1 MKNPHIALS
10 LGRDLWEDLL
20 RTALPVEIAQGEF
33 DVASGARGALR
44 QLGVRQRVAGLLEDS
59 STPAP
64 VRSLGNRARSAWRSR
79 KPAVKRQLRDMVEV
93 QGTYRVEVSESGTE
107 FGYGRQRIHADAFV
121 RGVAEGTVSLARH
134 NIEIPFH
141 LERQIGAAVTLGDI
155 HYDRQKRAVI
165 GSLGDLA
172 LHLGDHAVFQLVAR
186 IGERLLEQQLPRV
199 NPVPILRR
207 DQVEEMVG
215 GLGGALNTKMG
226 VDELELVITDE
237 ELSLQVR
244 FGFSQAQLEDG
255 EQE

>member
-20 RTALPVEIAQGEF
+20 RTALPVEIAHGEF
-33 DVASGARGALR
+33 DMASGARGALR
-44 QLGVRQRVAGLLEDS
+44 QIGLRERVAGLLEDT

-64 VRSLGNRARSAWRSR
+64 VRSVGTRARNLWRR
-79 KPAVKRQLRDMVEV
+79 GRPVVKRQLKDLVQVE
-93 QGTYRVEVSESGTE
+93 GTYKVELSESGTE
-107 FGYGRQRIHADAFV
+107 FGYGRQRIQADAYV
-121 RGVAEGTVSLARH
+121 RGVAEGTIYLAR
-134 NIEIPFH
+134 NNVELPFRI
-141 LERQIGAAVTLGDI
+141 ERQIGAAVVLGDI
-155 HYDRQKRAVI
+155 HYDRHKKAVI

-186 IGERLLEQQLPRV
+186 LGEKALEQQLPRV

-226 VDELELVITDE
+226 VDELELVITED

-244 FGFSQAQLEDG
+244 FGFTQAQLEDS
-255 EQE
+255 ERE